1 MSSRALFSKLAKK
14 QPVLTTTEPKN
25 SPSAESNSSK
35 TRQSPRAR
43 KPNPKFKDFELDTD
57 ETKKKVSSINGKLK
71 KDEPVKRATRKA
83 SNSSKTSTRKSSRS
97 SSKNTDSS
105 RNSSK
110 NEEPSTDLN
119 LEQEDLEETHQSS
132 RKSSKESNNS
142 EDGLYTPR
150 NYGETEQKWKSRCA
164 FAKLAKTKPSV
175 EKING
180 CSVKPNDNKLA
191 ERGVGKVMACEN
203 TAVEGVLS
211 AKPKRQKESTSNEEV
226 KKGTENHDYGG
237 KHDEFQIEDK
247 NDVMKTHERGEKTT
261 ISKKRVL
268 GGGRKKVS
276 RRINYHAYKLN
287 TDVEETK
294 DSNIS
299 RAFSEP
305 SGFDFN
311 DDFSEPTPRI
321 SQATSNSQPSTSK
334 TQSVTQTQSRTQ
346 NTTQNTLFKFTPPK
360 PTSNNRRR
368 NLLFNKNSA
377 QSLLKSGNQMV
388 FADDIEYI
396 FEASLPHSANNDN
409 LENCAENLT
418 TAIQEFTSR
427 VCDKD
432 REFCE
437 FLRDNHCILENVVSQ
452 YLDTPT
458 AKEASE
464 NCELKNEFYTN
475 SAVLAH
481 VLSTS
486 QLVKS
491 CNRYRNTIAF
501 IVQLFSTVVS
511 NQISIALTHEKL
523 EKPAMPIETVLL
535 NCLHRIIA
543 DTKATLANAQESKM
557 DQSNDLDESEDN
569 DFSHLS
575 EIDDIGKELV
585 DDFEVLSENL
595 WKVLEL
601 NLGNKGNNKEQVSK
615 IFKLLA
621 FFSKFDGFDSL
632 KSEKSENIVSKLCKK
647 PDDSFQL
654 EFLETLGKLVTDKE
668 LAATRLGKFKYVW
681 PYLTKLL
688 TTQCYQTQLIVFS
701 LCTSLLN
708 SSASNRASFEKTQT
722 TIKQVISFYKK
733 HESIVLKYESKLGKD
748 TEVNPDETFQ
758 VELNADEAKNLD
770 ETDQKQMK
778 RVLNTAE
785 LHMRSTF
792 LAANSALLL
801 GCCVKWSKFG
811 KTAGLLKTSTVD
823 YGRMGV
829 IVKKFLEF
837 LELVHGCSDSGKK
850 LVKELIA
857 MFQLF
862 DKEIKLSKK

>member
-1 MSSRALFSKLAKK
+1 
-14 QPVLTTTEPKN
+14 
-25 SPSAESNSSK
+25 
-35 TRQSPRAR
+35 
-43 KPNPKFKDFELDTD
+43 
-57 ETKKKVSSINGKLK
+57 
-71 KDEPVKRATRKA
+71 
-83 SNSSKTSTRKSSRS
+83 
-97 SSKNTDSS
+97 
-105 RNSSK
+105 
-110 NEEPSTDLN
+110 
-119 LEQEDLEETHQSS
+119 
-132 RKSSKESNNS
+132 
-142 EDGLYTPR
+142 
-150 NYGETEQKWKSRCA
+150 
-164 FAKLAKTKPSV
+164 
-175 EKING
+175 
-180 CSVKPNDNKLA
+180 
-191 ERGVGKVMACEN
+191 
-203 TAVEGVLS
+203 
-211 AKPKRQKESTSNEEV
+211 
-226 KKGTENHDYGG
+226 
-237 KHDEFQIEDK
+237 
-247 NDVMKTHERGEKTT
+247 
-261 ISKKRVL
+261 
-268 GGGRKKVS
+268 
-276 RRINYHAYKLN
+276 
-287 TDVEETK
+287 
-294 DSNIS
+294 
-299 RAFSEP
+299 
-305 SGFDFN
+305 
-311 DDFSEPTPRI
+311 
-321 SQATSNSQPSTSK
+321 
-334 TQSVTQTQSRTQ
+334 
-346 NTTQNTLFKFTPPK
+346 
-360 PTSNNRRR
+360 
-368 NLLFNKNSA
+368 
-377 QSLLKSGNQMV
+377 MV

-396 FEASLPHSANNDN
+396 FEASLPSSTNN
-409 LENCAENLT
+409 LEGCAENLT

-432 REFCE
+432 RDFAE

-486 QLVKS
+486 QLVQS
-491 CNRYRNTIAF
+491 CNRYRNTISF

-511 NQISIALTHEKL
+511 NEIAIVLTHEKL
-523 EKPAMPIETVLL
+523 EKTAMPITTVLL
-535 NCLHRIIA
+535 NSLHRIIT
-543 DTKATLANAQESKM
+543 DTKSTLENAQESKM
-557 DQSNDLDESEDN
+557 DQSNDLDESETN
-569 DFSHLS
+569 DFDYLS

-585 DDFEVLSENL
+585 DDFEELSENL
-595 WKVLEL
+595 WKVLEM
-601 NLGNKGNNKEQVSK
+601 NLGNTGNNKDQISK
-615 IFKLLA
+615 VFKLLA

-632 KSEKSENIVSKLCKK
+632 KSEKSENIVSKLCRK

-654 EFLETLGKLVTDKE
+654 EFLETLGQLVTDKE
-668 LAATRLGKFKYVW
+668 LAATRLGKFKHVW

-722 TIKQVISFYKK
+722 TIKQVITFYKK
-733 HESIVLKYESKLGKD
+733 HEAIVLKYESKLGKD
-748 TEVNPDETFQ
+748 TEINPDETFQ

-850 LVKELIA
+850 LVKELVA

-862 DKEIKLSKK
+862 DKEIKLSGK